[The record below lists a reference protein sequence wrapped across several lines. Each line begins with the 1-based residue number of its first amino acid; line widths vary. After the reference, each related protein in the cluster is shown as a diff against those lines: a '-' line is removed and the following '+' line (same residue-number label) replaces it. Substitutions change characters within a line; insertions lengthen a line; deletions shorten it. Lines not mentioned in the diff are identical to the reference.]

1 MKYLL
6 IHQKSKLEN
15 KIKILKIRKVR
26 KFVNVLGPFLA
37 NSANPVGAAE
47 ADEAA
52 EEVPANCEKSTA
64 VLSMPSCEAPL
75 TPDEDGDTEAETEA
89 AKLENVGVLDETD
102 EACALSA

>member
-1 MKYLL
+1 M
-6 IHQKSKLEN
+6 
-15 KIKILKIRKVR
+15 KIRQ
-26 KFVNVLGPFLA
+26 NVLGPFLA